1 MSATSTIPAPL
12 TSSNA
17 PVSDGQI
24 NYLRSLIADIAAIWP
39 GKAEELRHQLNCEYL
54 SHRLTKSVASTRIH
68 EFKALRDEVRTKN
81 AVDQEVLRLQEQGLP
96 VPTQR
101 PSEPR
106 PQVPAGRYAVERED
120 GELAFYRVVDE
131 SGRYTVFVYAS
142 DRQHRVKSWKS
153 SLTILRKIEAVG
165 VETAR
170 MRFADERGECTDCGR
185 MLTDAESR
193 RRGKGPICD
202 GRA

>member
-1 MSATSTIPAPL
+1 MNATRTIPAPL
-12 TSSNA
+12 TSSTA

-24 NYLRSLIADIAAIWP
+24 TYLKNLIADIAAIWP

-54 SHRLTKSVASTRIH
+54 SHNLTMSVASTRIH
-68 EFKALRDEVRTKN
+68 EFKALRDEVRAKN
-81 AVDQEVLRLQEQGLP
+81 VVDMEVLRLQEQGLP

-101 PSEPR
+101 PAEPR

-120 GELAFYRVVDE
+120 GALAFYRVVVE
-131 SGRYTVFVYAS
+131 NGRYTVFVYAS

-153 SLTILRKIEAVG
+153 SLTILRKIESAG
-165 VETAR
+165 IETAR

-185 MLTDAESR
+185 MLTDEESR
-193 RRGKGPICD
+193 KRGKGAICASR
-202 GRA
+202 G